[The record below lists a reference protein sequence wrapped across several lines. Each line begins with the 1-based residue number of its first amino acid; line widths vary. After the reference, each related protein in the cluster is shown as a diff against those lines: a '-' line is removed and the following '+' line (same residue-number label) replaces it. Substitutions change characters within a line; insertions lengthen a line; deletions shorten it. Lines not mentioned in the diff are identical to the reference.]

1 GAHPAGTLSDSHY
14 NAVNNLLSLQA
25 RSKNPW
31 LLLLTTRAGEQFVHV
46 DVLETFLAQYS
57 DNLANCPPFREMSAE
72 KFKLETIEQL
82 HAAKGEPSGMLC
94 LFLVG
99 ICKWLIAFAVE
110 QKPPSKVKI
119 CSAIGYRV
127 APNAECE
134 DLVSLAIRF
143 EPTFF
148 PTHDKAGLAKVVSDT
163 SVEEANECTF
173 SAQAVRRVAA
183 RKDADAILAADSA
196 LREEMVSATAALL

>member
-1 GAHPAGTLSDSHY
+1 LPFIDATSEVIWDDFCRLSNQSSVAWKRALQFGPFDVINLDLCDGFGAHPAGTLSDSHY

-82 HAAKGEPSGMLC
+82 HAAKGDPSGMLC

-99 ICKWLIAFAVE
+99 I
-110 QKPPSKVKI
+110 
-119 CSAIGYRV
+119 
-127 APNAECE
+127 
-134 DLVSLAIRF
+134 
-143 EPTFF
+143 
-148 PTHDKAGLAKVVSDT
+148 
-163 SVEEANECTF
+163 
-173 SAQAVRRVAA
+173 
-183 RKDADAILAADSA
+183 
-196 LREEMVSATAALL
+196 